1 MTEPTDQPTIQQH
14 LADLERWLKE
24 RNLAITPCVR
34 GLRTGALAPVED
46 YLPETHAATWALQ
59 VAAPKT

>member
-1 MTEPTDQPTIQQH
+1 MSETIEQPTIQQH
-14 LADLERWLKE
+14 LADLEQWLKE
-24 RNLAITPCVR
+24 RHLVIVPCVR

-59 VAAPKT
+59 VTAPKP